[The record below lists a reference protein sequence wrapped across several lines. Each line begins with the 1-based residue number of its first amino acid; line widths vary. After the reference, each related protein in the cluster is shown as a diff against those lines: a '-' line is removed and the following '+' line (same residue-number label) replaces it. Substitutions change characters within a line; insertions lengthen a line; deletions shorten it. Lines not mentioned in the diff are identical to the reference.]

1 MRILLIAISC
11 YSPMDKLRQTKI
23 TLKWIGLF
31 FLSIFLFTSCEL
43 SKEKKQVALYQ
54 QHCAT
59 CHVLPSVDVLTKELW
74 ANSVLPD
81 MGARMGM
88 KDSLYNP
95 YAGLSYEETEIIVNA
110 GIYPLKPQMTREEWV
125 LLKEYIIALAPGSF
139 PDVLQKEVS
148 AALRQFEPKPIS
160 LDGEPGALITY
171 LGFKGGDLWY
181 GDLNGNLWTYNFLNN
196 KPTLSGNYGTAIVDF
211 SIVEDMKYITTIG
224 KLDPSEFSSGKIFTV
239 KENLTNSLPDYLHR
253 PVNALTMDLNQNGK
267 TELVVSEFGNLI
279 GKISLFTLNDQSE
292 YTKSILLNQPGTIRV
307 VPRDMNSDGRIDLI
321 ALTSQG
327 DESITIL
334 YQQSDLKFIPEK
346 VLRFSP
352 IYGTSWFELLDYD
365 GDGDIDIV
373 TANGDNADKTYIAK
387 PYHGLRI
394 HINNGKNQFE
404 EKYFYRL
411 NGATRFVARDFDQD
425 GDVDFAVIST
435 FPDYEKY
442 PEYSFVYLENRNSAK
457 FEFQPEL
464 FKESANG
471 RWFLMDAADI
481 DGDGDEDVV
490 LSSFTYVF
498 TPVPDQITKLWQ
510 EKDVDI
516 MILENKLK

>member
-1 MRILLIAISC
+1 
-11 YSPMDKLRQTKI
+11 MDKLLQLKI
-23 TLKWIGLF
+23 TIKWIGIF
-31 FLSIFLFTSCEL
+31 FLSIFLFTSCEP
-43 SKEKKQVALYQ
+43 SKEKKQIALYQ

-74 ANSVLPD
+74 KNSVLPD

-95 YAGLSYEETEIIVNA
+95 YKGLSYEETEIIVSS
-110 GIYPLKPQMTREEWV
+110 GIYPFKPQMTREDWL
-125 LLKEYIIALAPGSF
+125 LLKEYIIALAPDSL
-139 PDVLQKEVS
+139 PNILQNEIS
-148 AALRQFEPKPIS
+148 ATLRQFEPRPVS
-160 LDGEPGALITY
+160 LDGEPGAFITY
-171 LGFKGGDLWY
+171 LGFRGGDLWY
-181 GDLNGNLWTYNFLNN
+181 GDLNGNLWTYNFIN
-196 KPTLSGNYGTAIVDF
+196 KKASLSGNYGTAIVDYSLVGEMNF
-211 SIVEDMKYITTIG
+211 ITTIG

-239 KENLTNSLPDYLHR
+239 KGNLNQALPGDLHR
-253 PVNALTMDLNQNGK
+253 PVNTLTMDLNQDGK
-267 TELVVSEFGNLI
+267 TELVVSEFGNLT
-279 GKISLFTLNDQSE
+279 GVISLLSLNDRSE

-307 VPRDMNSDGRIDLI
+307 VAQDMNSDGKMDLV

-334 YQQSDLKFIPEK
+334 YQQNDLKFIPEK

-352 IYGTSWFELLDYD
+352 IYGTSWFEMIDYD
-365 GDGDIDIV
+365 GDGDLDIV
-373 TANGDNADKTYIAK
+373 TANGDNADKTYISK

-394 HINNGKNQFE
+394 HINDGKNQFQ

-442 PEYSFVYLENRNSAK
+442 PEYSFVYLENRKSAQ
-457 FEFQPEL
+457 FEFQPSL

-471 RWFLMDAADI
+471 RWFLMDASDI
-481 DGDGDEDVV
+481 DGDGDDDIV

-510 EKDVDI
+510 EKDVDL
-516 MILENKLK
+516 MILENLLK